1 MLNFYFSDCIIIFT
15 PTFLNDVL
23 VLSILAFYIFICLVI
38 VFINRFTWHFG
49 NVELILVI
57 CLSNYFLTNT
67 YYTVHVYVKRP
78 E

>member
-1 MLNFYFSDCIIIFT
+1 MTALLLKRIFT

-23 VLSILAFYIFICLVI
+23 VLCILAFYIFICLVI
-38 VFINRFTWHFG
+38 VFINLFTWHFG

-57 CLSNYFLTNT
+57 CLRNYFFNEYLL
-67 YYTVHVYVKRP
+67 HVYVKRP

>member
-1 MLNFYFSDCIIIFT
+1 MTASLLKRIFT

-23 VLSILAFYIFICLVI
+23 VLCILAFYIFIGLVI
-38 VFINRFTWHFG
+38 VFINLFTWHFG

-67 YYTVHVYVKRP
+67 YYMYM
-78 E
+78 

>member
-1 MLNFYFSDCIIIFT
+1 MFT
-15 PTFLNDVL
+15 PTFLNNVL
-23 VLSILAFYIFICLVI
+23 VLCILAFYIFICLVI
-38 VFINRFTWHFG
+38 VFINLFTWHFG

-67 YYTVHVYVKRP
+67 YYIYVHVYVKGP